1 MYSDYA
7 ALTYHASLIADE
19 RRVQPFQ
26 SAIESVVRPG
36 DVVADVGC
44 GTGILTLLACRAG
57 ARHTYAID
65 EGPIIEL
72 ARLIIEKNGYAD
84 RVTFIGCLST
94 RARLPEPVDVIVS
107 ETIGNYGAEEL
118 ILPTLRDACRRWL
131 KPGGK
136 LIPQALELYC
146 APITWPEAK
155 PDLSVWREPVCGF
168 DFSSALSFAVN
179 QQHPRRLS
187 PQHVL
192 AEGRCYCRVDLT
204 PAALDGDALPKVA
217 GTASFRVAQP
227 GVMHGIG
234 GWFKAWLTEDITL
247 TNSPLLESPT
257 SWGHVCLPIAEPL
270 PVAVGDEVEV
280 TLRAVG
286 GGGVLC
292 WDVTWRSV
300 GGESKTFRH
309 SDFEGWL
316 ATPERLRPLSPTAAP
331 GLGVEGKMQLFL
343 LTKLDAGW
351 TVEQVARG
359 LRESFSS
366 EFPTDED
373 ALVYVKRQA
382 LKFAR

>member
-19 RRVQPFQ
+19 RRLQPFQ
-26 SAIESVVRPG
+26 SAIESVVCPG

-57 ARHTYAID
+57 ARRVYAID
-65 EGPIIEL
+65 EGSIIEL
-72 ARLIIEKNGYAD
+72 ARLVTEQNGYAD
-84 RVTFIGCLST
+84 RVTFINHLST

-136 LIPQALELYC
+136 IIPQALDLYC
-146 APITWPEAK
+146 VPITWPEDEPA
-155 PDLSVWREPVCGF
+155 LSVWRQPVCGF
-168 DFSSALSFAVN
+168 DLSSALSFAVN
-179 QQHPRRLS
+179 QQYPHRLS

-192 AEGRCYCRVDLT
+192 AEERCYCRVDLT
-204 PAALDGDALPKVA
+204 PATLGGDALPKVA
-217 GTASFRVAQP
+217 GTVSFRVAQP

-234 GWFKAWLTEDITL
+234 GWFKAWLTESIVL
-247 TNSPLLESPT
+247 TNSPYEPPT
-257 SWGHVCLPIAEPL
+257 SWGHRCLPIAEPC

-286 GGGVLC
+286 GGSVLC
-292 WDVTWRSV
+292 WDVTWRGV
-300 GGESKTFRH
+300 GGASKTFRH

-331 GLGVEGKMQLFL
+331 GLGPEGKMQLFL

-351 TVEQVARG
+351 TVEQVAQG
-359 LRESFSS
+359 LRESFPS

-373 ALVYVKRQA
+373 ALGHVKRQA

>member
-1 MYSDYA
+1 MYPDYA

-72 ARLIIEKNGYAD
+72 ARLIIEQNGYAD
-84 RVTFIGCLST
+84 RVTFINHLST

-118 ILPTLRDACRRWL
+118 ILPTLRDACHRWL

-179 QQHPRRLS
+179 QQYPRRLS

-192 AEGRCYCRVDLT
+192 AEERCYCRVDLT

-373 ALVYVKRQA
+373 ALAHVKRQA

>member
-1 MYSDYA
+1 MYPDYA

-72 ARLIIEKNGYAD
+72 ARLIIEQNGYAD
-84 RVTFIGCLST
+84 RVTFINHLST

-179 QQHPRRLS
+179 QQYPRRLS

-204 PAALDGDALPKVA
+204 PAALDGDALPRIA
-217 GTASFRVAQP
+217 GTACFRVAQP

-300 GGESKTFRH
+300 GGGIQNVPPF
-309 SDFEGWL
+309 
-316 ATPERLRPLSPTAAP
+316 
-331 GLGVEGKMQLFL
+331 GL
-343 LTKLDAGW
+343 
-351 TVEQVARG
+351 RG
-359 LRESFSS
+359 LAGNTGTPASAVAHGGAGAGSG
-366 EFPTDED
+366 
-373 ALVYVKRQA
+373 RQNA
-382 LKFAR
+382 TLSADKARRRLDS

>member
-7 ALTYHASLIADE
+7 ALMYHALLIADE

-26 SAIESVVRPG
+26 AAIESVVRPG

-44 GTGILTLLACRAG
+44 GTGILTLLAGRAG
-57 ARHTYAID
+57 ARQVYAID

-72 ARLIIEKNGYAD
+72 ARLIIRQNGYAD
-84 RVTFIGCLST
+84 RVTFINQLST
-94 RARLPEPVDVIVS
+94 RAQLPELVDVVIS
-107 ETIGNYGAEEL
+107 ETIGNYGAEER

-136 LIPQALELYC
+136 LIPQAIELYC
-146 APITWPEAK
+146 APIVWPEAE
-155 PDLSVWREPVCGF
+155 PTLSAWREPVCGF
-168 DFSSALSFAVN
+168 DFSPGLAFAVN
-179 QQHPRRLS
+179 QQYPHRLS

-192 AEGRCYCRVDLT
+192 AESRCYCRVDLT
-204 PAALDGDALPKVA
+204 PAALAGDTLPKVA
-217 GTASFRVAQP
+217 GTVSFRVTQP

-247 TNSPLLESPT
+247 TNSPHEPPT
-257 SWGHVCLPIAEPL
+257 SWGHLCLPIAEPV

-280 TLRAVG
+280 MLQAVG
-286 GGGVLC
+286 GGSVLC
-292 WDVTWRSV
+292 WDVTWRGV
-300 GGESKTFRH
+300 GGASKTFRH

>member
-7 ALTYHASLIADE
+7 TLTYHASLIADE

-44 GTGILTLLACRAG
+44 GTGILTLMACRAG
-57 ARHTYAID
+57 ARHVYAID

-72 ARLIIEKNGYAD
+72 AKLIIEKNGYAD
-84 RVTFIGCLST
+84 RVTFINHLST

-136 LIPQALELYC
+136 LIPQALELYS
-146 APITWPEAK
+146 APITWPENEPA
-155 PDLSVWREPVCGF
+155 LSVWRKPVCGF

-179 QQHPRRLS
+179 QQYPHHLS
-187 PQHVL
+187 SQHVL

-204 PAALDGDALPKVA
+204 PAALVGETLPKVA
-217 GTASFRVAQP
+217 GTVSFRVAQP

-247 TNSPLLESPT
+247 TNSPLHNPPK
-257 SWGHVCLPIAEPL
+257 SWGHLCLPIAEPCS
-270 PVAVGDEVEV
+270 VSVGDEVEV

-286 GGGVLC
+286 GGSVLC
-292 WDVTWRSV
+292 WDVTWRGVEGASR
-300 GGESKTFRH
+300 TFRH

-316 ATPERLRPLSPTAAP
+316 ATPERLRPLAPTAAP
-331 GLGVEGKMQLFL
+331 GLGPEGKVQLFL

-351 TVEQVARG
+351 TVEQVAQG
-359 LRESFSS
+359 LRETFPS
-366 EFPTDED
+366 EFLTDED
-373 ALVYVKRQA
+373 ALGHVKRQA